1 MGLKPLTLS
10 DDELQRLMRENYAFW
25 QKATA
30 APGLKML
37 D

>member
-10 DDELQRLMRENYAFW
+10 DGELRRLMRENYAFW
-25 QKATA
+25 QNATI
-30 APGLKML
+30 APGFKML